1 MVAVARLPFTES
13 DVEEATLEW
22 LKGLGWKIS
31 HGPDIAPDTPDA
43 ECTDYS
49 EVVLERRLND
59 SLLLR
64 VIEFT
69 DPTNEATCGPEGN
82 ACPG

>member
-1 MVAVARLPFTES
+1 MSPSRFSGS
-13 DVEEATLEW
+13 DVEDAALTRLRD
-22 LKGLGWKIS
+22 LGWQ
-31 HGPDIAPDTPDA
+31 GPDTPSV
-43 ECTDYS
+43 EHTDYS

-59 SLLLR
+59 SLPLR

-69 DPTNEATCGPEGN
+69 APTDEAACGPEGD